1 MRQMRWSGVA
11 MAIVLVAGCAHGSG
25 VGPPLPSPMTS
36 PAAAT
41 LPCTMPVN
49 LRVDQGGNREVLGHL
64 ALPSGATIDLT
75 GDYDVNTR
83 LFSESPSR
91 IIISFDESVL
101 GDIEVIVAAA
111 GCPMTLLG
119 NVGAD
124 RLRIESDGEE
134 VVQLDVAEMESA
146 WRSSLK
152 EKLQAEV
159 LAAGAE

>member
-1 MRQMRWSGVA
+1 MHLRWRR
-11 MAIVLVAGCAHGSG
+11 L
-25 VGPPLPSPMTS
+25 
-36 PAAAT
+36 
-41 LPCTMPVN
+41 
-49 LRVDQGGNREVLGHL
+49 NREVF
-64 ALPSGATIDLT
+64 GATIDLT
-75 GDYDVNTR
+75 GEYDLATR

-101 GDIEVIVAAA
+101 GDIEEIVAAA

-119 NVGAD
+119 NVGSD

-134 VVQLDVAEMESA
+134 VIQLDTSEMESA

-159 LAAGAE
+159 MAAGAE